1 MPAIAARGGMA
12 DKIDLKKRYRTLF
25 AAQAAPALI
34 DVPAL
39 PYLMVDGAEAP
50 GGGGFAGAVAALYA
64 TAYAIKFAIKK
75 AGSDPDYGVAPLE
88 ALWWSADGRP
98 VDPSARPAAVRWKA
112 MVMQPDFVDRRRV
125 DAGIAAARAKL
136 AKKNAPANAALD
148 RIVLERLAEG
158 RAAQLLHVGPY
169 AEEGADI
176 ERLHA
181 FIAQQRL
188 APRGRHHEIYL
199 NDPARTAPEKLKTI
213 LRQPVG

>member
-1 MPAIAARGGMA
+1 
-12 DKIDLKKRYRTLF
+12 
-25 AAQAAPALI
+25 
-34 DVPAL
+34 
-39 PYLMVDGAEAP
+39 
-50 GGGGFAGAVAALYA
+50 
-64 TAYAIKFAIKK
+64 
-75 AGSDPDYGVAPLE
+75 
-88 ALWWSADGRP
+88 
-98 VDPSARPAAVRWKA
+98 

-125 DAGIAAARAKL
+125 DAGMAAARAKL
-136 AKKNAPANAALD
+136 AKKNAPANPALD

-169 AEEGADI
+169 AESGADI

-181 FIAQQRL
+181 FIAQQGL